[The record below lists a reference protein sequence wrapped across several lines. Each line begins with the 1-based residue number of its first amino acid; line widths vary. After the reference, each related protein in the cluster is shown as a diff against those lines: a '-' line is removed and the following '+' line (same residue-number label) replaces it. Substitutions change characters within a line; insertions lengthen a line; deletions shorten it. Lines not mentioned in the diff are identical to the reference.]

1 MNGPVTHLRSIA
13 VTAADPSSLLGFY
26 EQTWGLQ
33 QVGTDADGTVHLR
46 ARSDERHVLSLVPGD
61 GHSVA
66 SISLAAGSV
75 TDVDEVARRAA
86 AAGHVVERP
95 PSPRDGPGGG
105 YGTVV
110 LDPEGRRF
118 EVSADVS
125 GHLEPC
131 ARDHGPDRLSHI
143 VLNATDMAASQ
154 DFLVRVLG
162 FAVSD
167 RYENGQMVFLR
178 CNQVHHCIVL
188 APGQWTSLN
197 HVAFEVAS
205 ADEVMRA
212 LGRMRKAGFDTVWG
226 PGRHGPGGNVFAYF
240 VDPVGNVIEYTAELL
255 EVDDQWEPHD
265 WARTQDNADVWGT
278 SGGITPA
285 VVAAMANP
293 PAAVRA
299 T

>member
-1 MNGPVTHLRSIA
+1 MTGPVTHLRSIA
-13 VTAADPSSLLGFY
+13 VTATEPAALLGFY

-33 QVGTDADGTVHLR
+33 QVGTDPDGTIHLR
-46 ARSDERHVLSLVPGD
+46 ARSGERQVLSLVPGD

-66 SISLAAGSV
+66 SIRLAAGSV
-75 TDVDEVARRAA
+75 TDVEEVARRAA
-86 AAGHVVERP
+86 AAGHVVERA
-95 PSPRDGPGGG
+95 PSPLDGPGGG

-118 EVSADVS
+118 EVSADVT

-131 ARDHGPDRLSHI
+131 VRAYGPDRLSHI

-162 FAVSD
+162 FEVSD

-178 CNQVHHCIVL
+178 CNHLHHCIVL

-212 LGRMRKAGFDTVWG
+212 LGRMRKAGFDSVWG

-255 EVDDQWEPHD
+255 VVDDQWEPHD

-293 PAAVRA
+293 PAAARPA
-299 T
+299 